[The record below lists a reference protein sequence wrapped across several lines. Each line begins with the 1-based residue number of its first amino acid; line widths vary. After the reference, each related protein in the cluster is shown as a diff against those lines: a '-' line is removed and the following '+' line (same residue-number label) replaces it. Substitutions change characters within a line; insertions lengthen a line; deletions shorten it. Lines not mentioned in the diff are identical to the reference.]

1 MFKRRPIIRLLEPRR
16 LVNAQE
22 WLDHNYPQDQRKEII
37 KLDVSFKNLTGSLK
51 LVGFNNLIEFNCF
64 ENQLTLLDLGDC
76 FSLTE
81 LCCSNNRFINLNF
94 LDQINSKLKIL
105 YIGNNYFPLND
116 LRVFSPL
123 FNLEKLWI
131 GSNSWTGSLQPL
143 QTLTKLKY
151 LHVNQTD
158 LTIGLEYLPAS
169 LENFYC
175 WETKLAEELEFYGK
189 TGLFGD
195 HIQSLQPWR
204 KANFQLISDQSYKIG
219 QSELATSFEVMEQV
233 SAKQGE
239 VKQTTY
245 IIQSPLTPS

>member
-1 MFKRRPIIRLLEPRR
+1 MFRKRPIVRLLESRR

-22 WLDHNYPQDQRKEII
+22 WLDHNYSQDQRKNII
-37 KLDVSFKNLTGSLK
+37 ELDVSFKNLTGSLK
-51 LVGFNNLIEFNCF
+51 LVGFNNLIKFNCF
-64 ENQLTLLDLGDC
+64 ENQLTLLDLSDC

-94 LDQINSKLKIL
+94 LDQINPKLKIL

-158 LTIGLEYLPAS
+158 LTTGLEYLPDS

-175 WETKLAEELEFYGK
+175 WETKLVEDLEFYGK
-189 TGLFGD
+189 TGLFGN
-195 HIQSLQPWR
+195 HIQSLKSWR
-204 KANFQLISDQSYKIG
+204 KTNFQPISDQSWKTRQINLLER
-219 QSELATSFEVMEQV
+219 QEEVEQIAHILQTS
-233 SAKQGE
+233 KP
-239 VKQTTY
+239 QT
-245 IIQSPLTPS
+245 